1 MPSSTRCA
9 SRGFDVFNNCNVGNT
24 GMKWAIFVKGHK
36 FCEVKSYKDIIT
48 LYGKKPVA
56 RLIEDGVELVPIRQ
70 ENIKIVG

>member
-1 MPSSTRCA
+1 
-9 SRGFDVFNNCNVGNT
+9 
-24 GMKWAIFVKGHK
+24 MKWAIFVKGHK